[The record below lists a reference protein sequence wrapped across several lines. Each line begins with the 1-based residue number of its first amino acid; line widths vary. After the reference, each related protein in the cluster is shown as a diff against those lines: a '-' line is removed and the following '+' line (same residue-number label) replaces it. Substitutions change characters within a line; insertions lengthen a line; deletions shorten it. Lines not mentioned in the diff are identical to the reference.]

1 MEIENKGD
9 PGDLPVLSSL
19 PDRGVTDEMIE
30 SLDDSDTIEKAF
42 PLAGYPETT
51 IRTHFALSRGDA
63 HYFVGWDPEDTNWT
77 VIVKV
82 EEDEKENED
91 ELIEF
96 GVSAL
101 RKLDD
106 SGAVLTA
113 PFDYIDESDE
123 GDSGQILQSVLAA
136 VAEYGRVAYDRAN
149 EQPPEFYT
157 DKLDDSD
164 FV

>member
-42 PLAGYPETT
+42 PLAGYPGTT
-51 IRTHFALSRGDA
+51 IRTHFVLSRDDA
-63 HYFVGWDPEDTNWT
+63 HYFVGWDPEDTNWK
-77 VIVKV
+77 VIAEV
-82 EEDEKENED
+82 EEDDKENED
-91 ELIEF
+91 EPVEF
-96 GVSAL
+96 GVSVL
-101 RKLDD
+101 RMLDD

-113 PFDYIDESDE
+113 PFDYIKKSDG
-123 GDSGQILQSVLAA
+123 GDSGQILQSVMDA
-136 VAEYGRVAYDRAN
+136 VAEYGRVAYNRAN
-149 EQPPEFYT
+149 EQPPEFYI
-157 DKLDDSD
+157 DKFDDSE